1 LAKSFDKGKKRL
13 GYRRETGGHRQPA
26 WPFDQRLFSTPEVA
40 MRRFALLSLLLAS
53 AAGAQVAAPVHTA
66 PAATQAVS
74 AVPAPRDVPYP
85 GTIRLHVDA
94 SDTARAIFKVRQMIP
109 VAGPGR
115 LTLLF
120 PEWLPGHH
128 GPDGQIDKVGG
139 LEFYANGQRLPWARD
154 PLEVYAYHVDVPA
167 GAGEVEARFQFLS
180 ATAPNQGRVVV
191 TPEIANVQ
199 FGSAS
204 LYPAGYY
211 IRQIPVVASLTLP
224 AGWQAATALR
234 AAGSAQGGTNTITY
248 QQVSYETLQDSPVF
262 AGRYFRS
269 DPLSHGAFLN
279 TVADDAK
286 DLALP
291 APVLAKHRAMVD
303 QAIKLFGG
311 RHYDRYD
318 FLNAISDELGGIGLE
333 HLRSTEITSD
343 PGYYTHYDDHLL
355 DRNVFPHELVHSWN
369 GKYRRPAGQIVGDYR
384 APLNNDL
391 LWVYEGQTQ
400 FWGNVLEARS
410 GMSSKQDVLDKIA
423 IAAAGLDNARGREWR
438 PLLDTT
444 YDPIIQNRQPEPWGS
459 FQRNE
464 DYYNEGMLI
473 WIEADAIIRQGTR
486 GRRGMDDFARAFF
499 GVNPGDMGVL
509 PYTREDVIAT
519 LNAVYPYDW
528 AGFLRQRVDEINPRA
543 PLGGF
548 ERSGYSLV
556 YTAEPTNAFKAVIN
570 SAGGQNFYYSLG
582 FNVNKDRTLTTVRWG
597 SPAFDQALRIG
608 DEIVAVGSL
617 AYSGDALE
625 DAIRGSQQSGQPVR
639 LTIKRGEDV
648 RVMNLAY
655 TGGVRYPRL
664 VKTGRGQGPLDILLG
679 PR

>member
-1 LAKSFDKGKKRL
+1 
-13 GYRRETGGHRQPA
+13 
-26 WPFDQRLFSTPEVA
+26 

-53 AAGAQVAAPVHTA
+53 AAGAQVAAPVHST
-66 PAATQAVS
+66 PAATQAVA
-74 AVPAPRDVPYP
+74 AVPAPRDIPYP
-85 GTIRLHVDA
+85 GVIRLHVDA
-94 SDTARAIFKVRQMIP
+94 TDTSRAILKVRQFTP
-109 VAGPGR
+109 VAAPGR

-128 GPDGQIDKVGG
+128 GPDGQIDKVAG
-139 LEFYANGQRLPWARD
+139 LEFYANGQRLHWTRD
-154 PLEVYAYHVDVPA
+154 PLDVYAYHINVPA
-167 GAGEVEARFQFLS
+167 GAGEVETRFQFLS

-211 IRQIPVVASLTLP
+211 ARQIPVVASLTLP
-224 AGWQAATALR
+224 AGWRAATALR
-234 AAGSAQGGTNTITY
+234 PASGAPSPANTITY

-262 AGRYFRS
+262 AGRHFRS

-279 TVADDAK
+279 TVADDPK
-286 DLALP
+286 DLQLP
-291 APVLAKHRAMVD
+291 PAVLAKHRAMVD
-303 QAIKLFGG
+303 QSIKLFGG

-318 FLNAISDELGGIGLE
+318 FLNAITDELGGIGLE

-343 PGYYTHYDDHLL
+343 PGYYTDYDNHLL

-384 APLNNDL
+384 TPLNNDL

-423 IAAAGLDNARGREWR
+423 IAAAGLDAARGREWR
-438 PLLDTT
+438 ALVDTT

-473 WIEADAIIRQGTR
+473 WIEADAIIRRGTN

-499 GVNPGDMGVL
+499 GINPGDLGVL
-509 PYTREDVIAT
+509 PYTRDDVIRT
-519 LNAVYPYDW
+519 LNAVHPYDW
-528 AGFLRQRVDEINPRA
+528 TSFLYQRVDVPTQRA

-548 ERSGYSLV
+548 ALSGYSLT
-556 YTAEPTNAFKAVIN
+556 YTDQPTDAFKAIVK
-570 SAGGQNFYYSLG
+570 SSEGQNFYYSLG
-582 FNVNKDRTLTTVRWG
+582 FNVNKDKKLTTVRWG
-597 SPAFDQALRIG
+597 SAAFDQALRIG
-608 DEIVAVGSL
+608 DEIVAVGDRS
-617 AYSGDALE
+617 YSGDVLE
-625 DAIRGSQQSGQPVR
+625 AAVRGAVQSRQPIRLIV
-639 LTIKRGEDV
+639 KRGDAV
-648 RVMNLAY
+648 RTVNIGYSDGL
-655 TGGVRYPRL
+655 RYPRL
-664 VKTGRGQGPLDILLG
+664 VKTGTATGPLDILLR